1 MENATKVSREQL
13 EEPMEHG
20 GDENYQEHVSSKKR
34 KIDPA
39 LIRSLR
45 SGVIYIFANLAGD

>member
-20 GDENYQEHVSSKKR
+20 GDENYQEHVSSKKC